1 MSNPLTHSTKGR
13 NVSPVKVQRSIPL
26 GTLHSGI
33 QDPSIRD
40 AGTVMSQQRDWRTGQ
55 RTGPK
60 FLRERVDA
68 QQQADWGRE
77 YGAVVGT
84 TPAKGKR

>member
-1 MSNPLTHSTKGR
+1 MSNPLKTRPSAGR

-68 QQQADWGRE
+68 QERADFERQ
-77 YGAVVGT
+77 YPVVAT
-84 TPAKGKR
+84 TAAKGKR